1 MKRLP
6 SEFTSPLPPLA
17 RPAVLVN
24 MTAMHVCVDAG
35 RSEFRYGFAD
45 MDAGA
50 DVMAGVDASDTKI
63 LMQHLATALDELLG
77 DDESDDEQIHLLIS
91 ERPGISRDEREAM
104 ATAIFSDK
112 RVDSLW
118 MVAAPL
124 LALFNAGKDTC
135 VVVDVGETAA
145 YVLPIFQG
153 HPLHDAATCHPI
165 AGGSSGGDLSS
176 CAVLFEQTANG
187 GGGDGLHDA
196 ILRTVQL
203 ADVSVRGALLAN
215 IVLVGGGSLLP
226 GCVERL
232 ERELAVALRK
242 RGAPWSPSVVANA
255 DRRIAAWLGASLLT
269 AMPSAQARFVSR
281 AEYASDPSLI
291 QERCASLPCLD
302 LAALEAR
309 QRVIA
314 ARGWAEA
321 EEAKTRS
328 LREHRE
334 AAKRAREWWTEQ
346 APVGGVRERYAQRT
360 LQQTVVKSLW
370 RRSLEGL
377 TGSSAR
383 ALRLMAGDR
392 HASADERLI
401 QRATHLLYAEWAV
414 SAMNHGAVAVDDN
427 QIRLHWQRRASRNAW
442 SRWGHLRARVGEA
455 KRTERSAVGAWRAA
469 SANAAMRRWSAWWSG
484 IRASQWMA
492 ANAHQYNL
500 TAIFHALRGRARARR
515 TAAHRGRLAR
525 RAQLRSALR
534 ALCTRASGVKRQR
547 HLSRVAVS
555 TPALTN
561 LRKRALMRALTPWAT
576 RMQLARA
583 VLRATKRLL
592 RKRLHR
598 YLVEWRA
605 NAKYVRFVWKVRLR
619 RTAARLRK
627 GKKDETRTSLRRGL
641 LHFRQYYERRVI
653 EWRVGRVRDRVR
665 DRRVRRLLVASVGHW
680 ANEAARRKSRQRWMQ
695 RQLHYMREVKHVLSE
710 SGDGKRLVRL
720 LSLGVNAPS
729 EDALRAGRDS
739 IRRSNEALERAL
751 RRESKAFS
759 PSVGEETLKHVT
771 RVLSPGID
779 SYLADVLYDRR
790 DEVLRRELLRP

>member
-1 MKRLP
+1 
-6 SEFTSPLPPLA
+6 
-17 RPAVLVN
+17 
-24 MTAMHVCVDAG
+24 
-35 RSEFRYGFAD
+35 
-45 MDAGA
+45 
-50 DVMAGVDASDTKI
+50 
-63 LMQHLATALDELLG
+63 
-77 DDESDDEQIHLLIS
+77 
-91 ERPGISRDEREAM
+91 
-104 ATAIFSDK
+104 
-112 RVDSLW
+112 
-118 MVAAPL
+118 
-124 LALFNAGKDTC
+124 
-135 VVVDVGETAA
+135 
-145 YVLPIFQG
+145 
-153 HPLHDAATCHPI
+153 
-165 AGGSSGGDLSS
+165 
-176 CAVLFEQTANG
+176 
-187 GGGDGLHDA
+187 
-196 ILRTVQL
+196 
-203 ADVSVRGALLAN
+203 
-215 IVLVGGGSLLP
+215 
-226 GCVERL
+226 
-232 ERELAVALRK
+232 
-242 RGAPWSPSVVANA
+242 
-255 DRRIAAWLGASLLT
+255 
-269 AMPSAQARFVSR
+269 
-281 AEYASDPSLI
+281 
-291 QERCASLPCLD
+291 
-302 LAALEAR
+302 
-309 QRVIA
+309 
-314 ARGWAEA
+314 
-321 EEAKTRS
+321 
-328 LREHRE
+328 
-334 AAKRAREWWTEQ
+334 
-346 APVGGVRERYAQRT
+346 
-360 LQQTVVKSLW
+360 
-370 RRSLEGL
+370 
-377 TGSSAR
+377 
-383 ALRLMAGDR
+383 
-392 HASADERLI
+392 
-401 QRATHLLYAEWAV
+401 
-414 SAMNHGAVAVDDN
+414 
-427 QIRLHWQRRASRNAW
+427 
-442 SRWGHLRARVGEA
+442 
-455 KRTERSAVGAWRAA
+455 
-469 SANAAMRRWSAWWSG
+469 
-484 IRASQWMA
+484 MA

-680 ANEAARRKSRQRWMQ
+680 ANEAAQRKSRQRWMQ